1 MPKIKEPYLENLGT
15 IAYPILLSL
24 LAGLTTG
31 IGGLLIL
38 VLGKL
43 EGKYLGFIMGFAGGV
58 MLIVS
63 FVELLAESNHLI
75 STLRVVTFF
84 TLGATLMMGIDL
96 LLPHIEFGQ
105 WEKQVTDR
113 QLFKSGIIVALGM
126 SLHNLPEGLV
136 VSVGFGHDANLGV
149 LVALMIS
156 LHNIPEGIATVTP
169 LLAAGVNKWRAIG
182 LATLSGLTEPFGAII
197 GVVILGAVGAT
208 SVVIG
213 SGLAFAAGVMTYV
226 TMDELIPIAHDFC
239 KPVHKHYVSVGVLTG
254 VVFAQLLS
262 TVF

>member
-1 MPKIKEPYLENLGT
+1 MENIGT
-15 IAYPILLSL
+15 AAYPIMLSL
-24 LAGLTTG
+24 LAGLATG
-31 IGGLLIL
+31 VGGLLIL
-38 VLGKL
+38 LLGKL

-63 FVELLAESNHLI
+63 FVELLAEANHLI
-75 STLRVVTFF
+75 STLWVVTFF
-84 TLGATLMMGIDL
+84 AFGAILMMGIDL
-96 LLPHIEFGQ
+96 LLPHIEFGR
-105 WEKQVTDR
+105 WEKQVNDR
-113 QLFKSGIIVALGM
+113 QLLKYGLLVALGM

-136 VSVGFGHDANLGV
+136 VSAGFSHDANLGV

-169 LLAAGVNKWRAIG
+169 LVAAGVNKWRAIG
-182 LATLSGLTEPFGAII
+182 LATLSGLTEPLGALI
-197 GVVILGAVGAT
+197 GVVILGAAGAT
-208 SVVIG
+208 PMVIG

-239 KPVHKHYVSVGVLTG
+239 KPVYKHYVSVGVLTG

-262 TVF
+262 IVF

>member
-1 MPKIKEPYLENLGT
+1 MDNIGT
-15 IAYPILLSL
+15 AAYPIMLSL
-24 LAGLTTG
+24 LAGLATG

-38 VLGKL
+38 LLGKL

-63 FVELLAESNHLI
+63 FVELLAEANHLI
-75 STLRVVTFF
+75 STLWVVTFF
-84 TLGATLMMGIDL
+84 TLGAILMMGIDL
-96 LLPHIEFGQ
+96 LLPHIEFGR
-105 WEKQVTDR
+105 WEKQVNDR
-113 QLFKSGIIVALGM
+113 QLLKSGLMVALGM

-136 VSVGFGHDANLGV
+136 VSAGFSHDANLGV

-169 LLAAGVNKWRAIG
+169 LIAAGVNKWRAIG
-182 LATLSGLTEPFGAII
+182 LATLSGLTEPLGALI
-197 GVVILGAVGAT
+197 GVVILGAAGAT
-208 SVVIG
+208 PMVIG

-226 TMDELIPIAHDFC
+226 TMDELIPIAHEFC
-239 KPVHKHYVSVGVLTG
+239 KPVYKHYVSVGVLTG

-262 TVF
+262 IVF